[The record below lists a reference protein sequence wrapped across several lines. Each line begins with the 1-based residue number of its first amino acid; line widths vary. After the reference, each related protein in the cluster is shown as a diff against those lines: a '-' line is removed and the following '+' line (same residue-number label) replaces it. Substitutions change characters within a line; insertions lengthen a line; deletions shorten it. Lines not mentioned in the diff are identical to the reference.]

1 MRLRQPSAAT
11 VISCVALFVA
21 LGGTG
26 YAVTALPRDS
36 VGSRQLRARAVKES
50 ELGSRA
56 VITSKLADQ
65 AVTREKLAPGAVTAD
80 RVASDALGGGQ
91 IDESSL
97 GPVPFA
103 TDATHA
109 ATAGRATL
117 ADRVEL
123 ADRATRAAN
132 ADAADRA
139 ALADDARHADLADH
153 AASAD
158 ALSRVDRNEESYE
171 IADASLGSI
180 IVECDAGLVPVGG
193 GFTRAA
199 SNSDWPWLYGSAP
212 VDGGWRL
219 DILDYNVTVGLPVRG
234 TAYAICVQADGT

>member
-1 MRLRQPSAAT
+1 MRFRQPSAAT

-36 VGSRQLRARAVKES
+36 VGSAQLRARAVKES
-50 ELGSRA
+50 ELGARA

-80 RVASDALGGGQ
+80 RVAVDALGGGQ

-97 GPVPFA
+97 GAVPFA
-103 TDATHA
+103 TDAARA
-109 ATAGRATL
+109 ATAQRAAL

-123 ADRATRAAN
+123 AERATRAAN

-139 ALADDARHADLADH
+139 ALADDARHADVADR

-158 ALSRVDRNEESYE
+158 ALSRVDRNEEDYE
-171 IADASLGSI
+171 IPDGSAATLT
-180 IVECDAGLVPVGG
+180 VECDAGLEPVGG
-193 GFTRAA
+193 GFTRNAT
-199 SNSDWPWLYGSAP
+199 NSDVPFLFGSAP

-219 DILDYNVTVGLPVRG
+219 DILDYDFTVGLPVRG
-234 TAYAICVQADGT
+234 KAYAICVAADGT